1 MATFSKT
8 VEVINQYGIHARP
21 AALLVKTASGFQ
33 SDIHLEKDGARVSAK
48 SIMGLVTME
57 GYMGSQIIIHADGPD
72 AEAAVLALKD
82 LFDKKFFED

>member
-33 SDIHLEKDGARVSAK
+33 SDICASTA
-48 SIMGLVTME
+48 VT
-57 GYMGSQIIIHADGPD
+57 
-72 AEAAVLALKD
+72 AA
-82 LFDKKFFED
+82 